1 MRVGVKLNWRMGR
14 NEFAALAFFLLW
26 VNGAGPAQCSAKER
40 QAKQSSKWM
49 ELRAQPAINQKKNK
63 ENQFICGLIELF
75 LLGVMGRS
83 PSIAG
88 RVSFQLIQSIS
99 ISLPLIPSPSIQQLA
114 ERENKQAVHQL
125 FIFLFQFKSLSTH
138 FILIQFKLFLF
149 IDWLIW
155 KESNSTPHALS
166 FLPFNGAP
174 LRIRPQWKKEKPS

>member
-1 MRVGVKLNWRMGR
+1 MEWRQMKQINSRLGL
-14 NEFAALAFFLLW
+14 ELPSLW
-26 VNGAGPAQCSAKER
+26 
-40 QAKQSSKWM
+40 
-49 ELRAQPAINQKKNK
+49 
-63 ENQFICGLIELF
+63 
-75 LLGVMGRS
+75 VMGRS

-155 KESNSTPHALS
+155 KEKRKLNEFGLGEKTITFHSVIKRFSIFYEGSRTNKSINFPFLFIPFKKIKVSFFVWLVSEQRKYYNSKLII
-166 FLPFNGAP
+166 LKI
-174 LRIRPQWKKEKPS
+174 L